1 MRQLVLGL
9 LIFIAATD
17 ARAAGALDGLTATV
31 VYLHKQVPDTVA
43 IDGKTFEVGLRE
55 PGVQRFTP
63 RMKTLFGTGFFIADG
78 DALYLVTAKHVAKD
92 MDPDSMATV
101 RADLSTP
108 HEVTLRDLSGWKAS
122 LHWKAHPTADVA
134 VLLLRPTAALLSVLQ
149 QHFLPLSSLSADP
162 PSRDVA
168 LTVLGFPLS
177 FGASGRFSPISRT
190 SSAASGL
197 MVGTDGAP
205 FLLLQDPS
213 VGGFSGA
220 PVFDT
225 GTPLLTPGGL
235 QFREART
242 VVVGLMSGTFSD
254 ETGGKLAAV
263 VPAAAIIEA
272 LRLP

>member
-1 MRQLVLGL
+1 MRHLVLGL
-9 LIFIAATD
+9 LIIVAATD
-17 ARAAGALDGLTATV
+17 ARAGALDGLTATV

-43 IDGKTFEVGLRE
+43 IEGKTWEVGLRA
-55 PGVQRFTP
+55 PGGERFTP

-92 MDPDSMATV
+92 IDPDSMATV

-134 VLLLRPTAALLSVLQ
+134 VLLLRPTTELLSVLQ
-149 QHFLPLSSLSADP
+149 QHFLPLSSLAAEP

-177 FGASGRFSPISRT
+177 FGAAGRFSPISRST
-190 SSAASGL
+190 SAASGL

-205 FLLLQDPS
+205 FFLLQDPS
-213 VGGFSGA
+213 VGGYSGA

-225 GTPLLTPGGL
+225 GTPLLTPGSL
-235 QFREART
+235 QLREART
-242 VVVGLMSGTFSD
+242 IVVGLMSGTFSD

-263 VPAAAIIEA
+263 VPAAAILEA
-272 LRLP
+272 LLLP